1 VATLELLQKV
11 ADGSA
16 AEAFLARTDTGT
28 VLVEVSRP
36 GLSDDIELY
45 GRFLDE
51 ARERQKL
58 VHPHLVQLKEAGCR
72 QDGRLFAVSESIS
85 GLNLSSLG
93 AVAPEQA
100 LDFLIPLCEA
110 LSYLHARGVMHGHLK
125 PSHVFLSGPIESP
138 VPKLLDMGLLL
149 FRSTKSLKTSS
160 KLVLVPPE
168 YLSPERICGQ
178 RATPRSDVYGLGVL
192 AFEMLTGRP
201 PFKGADAE
209 ETRRLHMTA
218 PVPRLPD
225 GAAWLQPWLNRCL
238 SKDLEGRYPSMDRAR
253 DALLEANAARLT
265 MGSAMRDGSVRDGSG
280 RDGMGT
286 VSMRP
291 VDEPPV
297 VRGKLEAE
305 AKVLGPYELKELL
318 GEGGMGQVWLAEHA
332 KLQRKVAI
340 KLLKPELVRVEAQ
353 VKRFFDEA
361 RAVNKVNHPHIVEIT
376 DFVEERE
383 MGRVWC
389 VMEYLKGATLK
400 VVGRD
405 ETLSI
410 ARSVKIVRQ
419 VCDALDAA
427 HRVGVVHRD
436 IKPDN
441 IFLVEGKGE
450 GDFVKVLDFGVAKL
464 REERGTSGHT
474 DTGEIVGTPAYMSPE
489 QALGQ
494 EVDARSDLYSLG
506 TLLYVLLAGRFPF
519 DGVTAGQLVANIVAK
534 RPLPLPKTSRSGEAI
549 TEELEGVLMRCLEK
563 DPAAR
568 HASMRALS
576 EALLP
581 FEVTQKIATVDDADL
596 IHIEDTG
603 ESAVSREP
611 IELELD
617 EPAPRRGR
625 AVFLS
630 VAAVVLAS
638 VAFAGRMIWP
648 EGGGEA
654 ARAGL
659 TPRSVRVEA
668 GPVEVVPVV
677 PVVEGVR
684 GSAARE
690 GAARAVKPAPM
701 KKAAASK
708 KKLRR

>member
-1 VATLELLQKV
+1 MATLELLQKV
-11 ADGSA
+11 AEGSA
-16 AEAFLARTDTGT
+16 AEAFLARTEKDT

-36 GLSDDIELY
+36 GLSDDMELY

-72 QDGRLFAVSESIS
+72 QDGRLFAVSESLS
-85 GLNLSSLG
+85 GLHLGSLG
-93 AVAPEQA
+93 VIAPEQA
-100 LDFLIPLCEA
+100 LDFLVPLCEA

-125 PSHVFLSGPIESP
+125 PSHVFLSGPIEQP

-168 YLSPERICGQ
+168 YLSPDRILGQ

-201 PFKGADAE
+201 PFKGVDAE
-209 ETRRLHMTA
+209 ETRRLQMTA

-238 SKDLEGRYPSMDRAR
+238 QKDIDARYTTMDQAR
-253 DALLEANAARLT
+253 DALLEANMGRL
-265 MGSAMRDGSVRDGSG
+265 AV

-297 VRGKLEAE
+297 VRGRLEAE
-305 AKVLGPYELKELL
+305 AKNLGPYELKEML
-318 GEGGMGQVWLAEHA
+318 GEGGMGQVWLAEHT

-353 VKRFFDEA
+353 VQRFFDEA

-389 VMEYLKGATLK
+389 VMEYLRGSTLK

-405 ETLSI
+405 ETMTI

-427 HRVGVVHRD
+427 HQVGVVHRD

-441 IFLVEGKGE
+441 IFLVDGKGE

-464 REERGTSGHT
+464 REEGMSGHT
-474 DTGEIVGTPAYMSPE
+474 DAGEIVGTPAYMSPE

-494 EVDARSDLYSLG
+494 EVDARSDLYSLA

-519 DGVTAGQLVANIVAK
+519 DGVTAGQLVANIVSK
-534 RPLPLPKTSRSGEAI
+534 RPLPLPKMSRSGEGV

-563 DPAAR
+563 DPERRYAT
-568 HASMRALS
+568 MRALS

-603 ESAVSREP
+603 ETPVVSKEP

-617 EPAPRRGR
+617 EPAPRRGK
-625 AVFLS
+625 AVFFGL
-630 VAAVVLAS
+630 AAVALAS
-638 VAFAGRMIWP
+638 VALAGRMIWP
-648 EGGGEA
+648 DAMGGGDGAQA
-654 ARAGL
+654 ASAMRF
-659 TPRSVRVEA
+659 
-668 GPVEVVPVV
+668 VEVQGGPAEVMKPRVD
-677 PVVEGVR
+677 GVR
-684 GSAARE
+684 GSAVRE
-690 GAARAVKPAPM
+690 GAARVVRANVPAPVAAPVV
-701 KKAAASK
+701 KKSAAK
-708 KKLRR
+708 KKSRR